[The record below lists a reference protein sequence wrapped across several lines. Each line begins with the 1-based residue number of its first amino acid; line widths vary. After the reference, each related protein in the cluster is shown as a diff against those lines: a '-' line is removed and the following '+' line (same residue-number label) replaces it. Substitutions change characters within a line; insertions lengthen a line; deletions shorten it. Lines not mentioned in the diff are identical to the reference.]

1 MLRTAFFGSTLTCL
15 LLSLAFADEA
25 KPLTQP
31 ALLKPGDTIMFV
43 APASEL
49 IRNRMMLAKKKL
61 EERGYKV
68 KYRDDLFEVD
78 GYLAGSD
85 QRRAEEMMQ
94 AFTDPEV
101 DAIFPGTGGY
111 GVTRMLDLL
120 DYDVIRQHPKLVVG
134 FSDITALHAA
144 LNKKGGFITYH
155 SPAPM
160 YAFGGDKPM
169 MPFTERY
176 FFRAIEQGPESSQ
189 DYTIEYTGGDEE
201 NKVPQPFAL
210 GKGKARGRLVGGNL
224 SLLAALEGTPY
235 AIDTTDAILLV
246 EDVGEAPYRIDRML
260 QQLKSAGKLAKLRG
274 VVAGQFTET
283 EPTISKADKFMASL
297 EKFWRDLQRL
307 FIDVEEPYKRRFNPR
322 FTAKGVLKQY
332 FEPLGVPVLMN
343 FPIGHVKMNCT
354 LPLGGEV
361 EIDADKK
368 TLTVMGI
375 KPASNG
381 ERK

>member
-1 MLRTAFFGSTLTCL
+1 MWLLATIFSPNACLAQST
-15 LLSLAFADEA
+15 

-43 APASEL
+43 APAGEL
-49 IRNRMMLAKKKL
+49 DRKRMMLAKKKL

-68 KYRDDLFEVD
+68 KYRDDLFDVD

-120 DYDVIRQHPKLVVG
+120 DYDVIGEHPKLVVG

-160 YAFGGDKPM
+160 YALGGDKPM

-176 FFRAIEQGPESSQ
+176 FYRAIEQSAVSLE
-189 DYTIEYTGGDEE
+189 DYTIEYVGGDEE
-201 NKVPQPFAL
+201 NKVPQPVSL
-210 GKGKARGRLVGGNL
+210 GRGKARGRLVGGNL

-260 QQLKSAGKLAKLRG
+260 QQLKSAGKLSKLRG
-274 VVAGQFTET
+274 VVVGQFTET
-283 EPTISKADKFMASL
+283 EPTISKADKFVASL
-297 EKFWRDLQRL
+297 EKCWREIQRL
-307 FIDVEEPYKRRFNPR
+307 FIKVEEPYKRKYNPR
-322 FTAKGVLKQY
+322 FTAEGVLKQY

-343 FPIGHVKMNCT
+343 FPIGHAKMNCT

-368 TLTVMGI
+368 SLTVIGI
-375 KPASNG
+375 KPSGNEVG
-381 ERK
+381 K

>member
-1 MLRTAFFGSTLTCL
+1 MVHRVHKLLITLSVIG
-15 LLSLAFADEA
+15 LLSATTFAEQQR
-25 KPLTQP
+25 PLVQP

-43 APASEL
+43 APAGEL
-49 IRNRMMLAKKKL
+49 ERDRMLLAKRKL

-120 DYDVIRQHPKLVVG
+120 DFDVIRQHPKLVVG

-144 LNKKGGFITYH
+144 LNKQAGFITYH

-160 YAFGGDKPM
+160 YALGGDKPM

-176 FFRAIEQGPESSQ
+176 FYRAIEGSPESSQ
-189 DYTIEYTGGDEE
+189 AYTIEYVGGDDK
-201 NKVPQPFAL
+201 NKVPQPYSL

-224 SLLAALEGTPY
+224 TLLAALEGTPY

-260 QQLKSAGKLAKLRG
+260 QQLKSAGKLVKLRG
-274 VVAGQFTET
+274 VVVGQFTDT
-283 EPTISKADKFMASL
+283 VPTVSKAVQFVAFVVKCSRRVL
-297 EKFWRDLQRL
+297 RL
-307 FIDVEEPYKRRFNPR
+307 FFKMPEAYKRKFNPR

-343 FPIGHVKMNCT
+343 FPIGHAKMNCT

-375 KPASNG
+375 K
-381 ERK
+381 R